1 MKEEILDLEG
11 SEKEKFRGAS
21 VRMRGLQG
29 RRVEGGLLGS

>member
-1 MKEEILDLEG
+1 MKEKILDLEG
-11 SEKEKFRGAS
+11 SEEEKFRGAA